1 MGNKPGAA
9 GGAAGGAEPAP
20 SSSPVV
26 SLPLVAAQQ
35 RLALARV
42 FCSHRAPGG
51 GAGPASA
58 GGGEALLPALLAS
71 GPDAALGQLAVAV
84 AAAMPPVLSGRF
96 EGTWV
101 LGPAASGGA
110 GEGEGGER
118 ARLAAEPSRE
128 ERQYSYAVTLDTAAL
143 ETRQQHPSS
152 PVEVRGA
159 LEWRLLRAPK
169 SSPGGLD
176 KRVGER
182 AQELVTGTLQGGE
195 LALTGYRSTNP
206 RLIGTDSY
214 RLRLPDPGRDESR
227 MILGES
233 KGQRGLWDGRLKL
246 RRVVAPVGD
255 PDEHGFLTT
264 LSA

>member
-1 MGNKPGAA
+1 MGNKPGR
-9 GGAAGGAEPAP
+9 GAAGGAEPA
-20 SSSPVV
+20 SSSAPVV

-51 GAGPASA
+51 GAGPAA

-84 AAAMPPVLSGRF
+84 AAAMPPVLSGRY

-118 ARLAAEPSRE
+118 ARLAGPAPSRE

-152 PVEVRGA
+152 PAEVRGA

-169 SSPGGLD
+169 SAPAGLD

-182 AQELVTGTLQGGE
+182 AQELVRDEGADRLVGGAG
-195 LALTGYRSTNP
+195 LLRGRVRAVAGHARA
-206 RLIGTDSY
+206 RG
-214 RLRLPDPGRDESR
+214 RLPARWRPPGRPPTR
-227 MILGES
+227 TFH
-233 KGQRGLWDGRLKL
+233 QRINEP
-246 RRVVAPVGD
+246 AN
-255 PDEHGFLTT
+255 E
-264 LSA
+264 